1 MMEFLQ
7 WLEDLRFSAW
17 IRESGSIWSYPLV
30 LTLHTV
36 GLGIVVGISCAVDLR
51 ILGVGSRV
59 PLSALRGMFR
69 VMVYGFAL
77 NAITGVLL
85 FMAAASH
92 TGVQKVFYVKL
103 VLIALALV
111 VAARTKAAL
120 YGRGES
126 AQSVPSD
133 ARTLAIASLVLWVA
147 ATTAGRLMAYL

>member
-1 MMEFLQ
+1 MGFL
-7 WLEDLRFSAW
+7 DW
-17 IRESGSIWSYPLV
+17 IENFPLSIWVAQAPTLLAYPGII
-30 LTLHTV
+30 TLHTIGMAMTV
-36 GLGIVVGISCAVDLR
+36 GPNAVVDLR

-111 VAARTKAAL
+111 VAARTKRAL
-120 YGRGES
+120 YGRGEPTPS
-126 AQSVPSD
+126 APAE
-133 ARTLAIASLVLWVA
+133 ARTLAMASLVLWVA